1 MEIRM
6 FNSFMAASALALGGL
21 AVTAADAAAICV
33 GCEYQ
38 GESTYLGSHDP
49 GNGDGSTFQ
58 NTDPP
63 TGNFTDDW
71 LFQVDPGGQVAINAI
86 FIPSHRISNLEAAL
100 YEATPTCAPGAPGSA
115 CGNTLGALVAASV
128 TDPDFVTNLAFTNL
142 GAGFYVLRVTGF
154 MADGIAVASYSGNLT
169 TRVTVPEPATAGLL
183 GLALLGAGLAR
194 RRRA

>member
-6 FNSFMAASALALGGL
+6 FNSVLAAFALALGGL
-21 AVTAADAAAICV
+21 AVTTADAAAICV

-49 GNGDGSTFQ
+49 SNGDGSTFQ

-63 TGNFTDDW
+63 PGNFTNDW
-71 LFQVDPGGQVAINAI
+71 LFQVDPGGQVAVNAI
-86 FIPSHRISNLEAAL
+86 FIPTHRISNFQAAL
-100 YEATPTCAPGAPGSA
+100 HEATPTCAPGAPGSA
-115 CGNTLGALVAASV
+115 CGIALGALVATATV
-128 TDPDFVTNLAFTNL
+128 NPDFVANLEFTNL
-142 GAGFYVLRVTGF
+142 GAGFYVFRITGSV
-154 MADGIAVASYSGNLT
+154 AEGLAVASYSGNLT
-169 TRVTVPEPATAGLL
+169 TQVTVPEPAMAGLL